1 MIVVSGDV
9 GEEEL
14 TYLFALGTPEPKWCP
29 DASALHSCRREGG
42 LDRRQREK
50 PRFSHFYHFLGR
62 ATSSCEILAG
72 HRGAAMM

>member
-14 TYLFALGTPEPKWCP
+14 TYLFALGTPERKWCP

-62 ATSSCEILAG
+62 AAPLPRVRSSPDT
-72 HRGAAMM
+72 GAPP